1 MEKRYNCSKSELTQ
15 SRITFWFYAVSIP
28 IIIVL
33 FVFRNIVDGVFQFS
47 PFSLIYVAI
56 VLFLG
61 YCGYRAYRVMLST
74 GKSYC
79 VITDDR
85 ISGLSTPSPFKN
97 GIPFDIAKSE
107 IRGIGKT
114 DVSVGGMRMYNAL
127 VINTNKQKLVLL
139 AIDRIDEIKEEL
151 KQ

>member
-1 MEKRYNCSKSELTQ
+1 
-15 SRITFWFYAVSIP
+15 
-28 IIIVL
+28 
-33 FVFRNIVDGVFQFS
+33 
-47 PFSLIYVAI
+47 
-56 VLFLG
+56 
-61 YCGYRAYRVMLST
+61 MLST